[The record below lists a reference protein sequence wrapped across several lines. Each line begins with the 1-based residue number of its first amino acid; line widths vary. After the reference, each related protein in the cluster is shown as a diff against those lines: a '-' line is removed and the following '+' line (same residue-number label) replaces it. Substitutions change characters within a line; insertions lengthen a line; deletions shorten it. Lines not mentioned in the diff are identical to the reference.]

1 MRPIRYLIAL
11 LTAMILLAGCGPTFT
26 DLPLPGSRVS
36 GDTVQIQM
44 KFTEALS
51 LAEGAMVKVNGI
63 EAGRVESVTVKDY
76 RALVKARVQ
85 RSAKIRSDAT
95 ARLRYTTPLGELF
108 VDITNPEEGAVLADG
123 GLLDPERS
131 TTAPTV
137 EDTLSQA
144 SLLINGG
151 GIGNLATIN
160 RELNLALGG
169 REDKVRHLNRQGA
182 QLLTQANDTTEDISR
197 ALDALNSISK
207 LMNERQDT
215 IHAALTDIQPAAAV
229 LRENTPGITQLL
241 RQLKRFATMSNEVV
255 GATRQSILQQLQ
267 MINPILDEFLAN
279 ANKIGPTLR
288 SLVDLGQ
295 KVEKTIPADYV
306 NIFLHLKLGDIPP
319 DDPSRD
325 QARMASTA
333 STTGAPVE
341 ANGDF
346 EQLLNALNSGSTKG
360 SDSRLTMSGMT
371 MRGGQ

>member
-63 EAGRVESVTVKDY
+63 EAGRGESVTVKDY

-182 QLLTQANDTTEDISR
+182 Q
-197 ALDALNSISK
+197 
-207 LMNERQDT
+207 
-215 IHAALTDIQPAAAV
+215 
-229 LRENTPGITQLL
+229 
-241 RQLKRFATMSNEVV
+241 
-255 GATRQSILQQLQ
+255 
-267 MINPILDEFLAN
+267 
-279 ANKIGPTLR
+279 
-288 SLVDLGQ
+288 
-295 KVEKTIPADYV
+295 
-306 NIFLHLKLGDIPP
+306 
-319 DDPSRD
+319 
-325 QARMASTA
+325 
-333 STTGAPVE
+333 
-341 ANGDF
+341 
-346 EQLLNALNSGSTKG
+346 
-360 SDSRLTMSGMT
+360 
-371 MRGGQ
+371 

>member
-1 MRPIRYLIAL
+1 MRKLQLLIGSAISL
-11 LTAMILLAGCGPTFT
+11 LLLAGCGPTFT
-26 DLPLPGSRVS
+26 DLPLPGNRVS
-36 GDTVQIQM
+36 GDTIELQM
-44 KFTEALS
+44 RFDEALS
-51 LAEGAMVKVNGI
+51 LAQGAMVKVNGI

-85 RSAKIRSDAT
+85 RSAKIRVDAS

-108 VDITNPEEGAVLADG
+108 VDVTNPDTGQVLSDRG
-123 GLLDPERS
+123 MIDPEKS
-131 TTAPTV
+131 STAPTV

-169 REDKVRHLNRQGA
+169 HEEQARHLNQQGA
-182 QLLTQANDTTEDISR
+182 QLLTQANATTDDISKT
-197 ALDALNSISK
+197 LDALNSISK
-207 LMNERQDT
+207 LLDERKST

-229 LRENTPGITQLL
+229 LRENTPGITRLL
-241 RQLKRFATMSNEVV
+241 QQLKRFASMSNQVV
-255 GATRQSILQQLQ
+255 GATRQALLQQFQ
-267 MINPILDEFLAN
+267 MIGPILDEFLAN

-295 KVEKTIPADYV
+295 KVEKSIPADYV

-319 DDPSRD
+319 DDPLRD
-325 QARMASTA
+325 QMRVASTA

-341 ANGDF
+341 ANGNF
-346 EQLLNALNSGSTKG
+346 EELLNALNSGSTKG
-360 SDSRLTMSGMT
+360 STSRLTMSGMT

>member
-1 MRPIRYLIAL
+1 
-11 LTAMILLAGCGPTFT
+11 
-26 DLPLPGSRVS
+26 
-36 GDTVQIQM
+36 
-44 KFTEALS
+44 
-51 LAEGAMVKVNGI
+51 
-63 EAGRVESVTVKDY
+63 
-76 RALVKARVQ
+76 
-85 RSAKIRSDAT
+85 
-95 ARLRYTTPLGELF
+95 
-108 VDITNPEEGAVLADG
+108 
-123 GLLDPERS
+123 
-131 TTAPTV
+131 
-137 EDTLSQA
+137 
-144 SLLINGG
+144 
-151 GIGNLATIN
+151 
-160 RELNLALGG
+160 
-169 REDKVRHLNRQGA
+169 
-182 QLLTQANDTTEDISR
+182 
-197 ALDALNSISK
+197 
-207 LMNERQDT
+207 
-215 IHAALTDIQPAAAV
+215 ALTDIQPAAAV

-325 QARMASTA
+325 QVRMASTA